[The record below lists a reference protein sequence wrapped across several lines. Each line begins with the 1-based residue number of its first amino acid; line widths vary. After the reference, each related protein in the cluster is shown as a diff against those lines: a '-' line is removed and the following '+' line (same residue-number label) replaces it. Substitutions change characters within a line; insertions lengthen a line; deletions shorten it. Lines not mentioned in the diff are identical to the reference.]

1 MAPSSLQSPSAQRDR
16 RLRIPEKSLPMSRFD
31 SIDLHRLIGVYGIH
45 KIVLL
50 AVLSCIFLCHP
61 GPLHADITI
70 SPSGTKG
77 IGQDRRGGVSP
88 TVLLS
93 PVTGELIRGGEVDLP
108 IAVASPNGG
117 KVSLQISKPPR
128 FGSLQ
133 SLENRSSSAF
143 LYRYVNDSAV
153 KSEEDSFEFRIQA
166 PGQAWSTHTAS
177 IRIKDPP
184 GSLTVIPGKVDFGK
198 VAIGSTARRT
208 LLLCNSFG
216 APVSGTLL
224 LPAPWFVVG
233 DGVFSLAEKE
243 TRSFEIEFRPA
254 ESKEETTELR
264 AAPEIPNFPSIPVSG
279 EGIVPFL
286 IDTTS
291 AIVSTE
297 HPKAVFHITNSS
309 AREIT
314 IDWTDDT
321 GLLCSLPA
329 RIPPQGSGEVWL
341 SIGSLHLE
349 NEERRELHPA
359 LRDGNFTLPLEIIA
373 LGPQGKVSIKALQDH
388 PLSTQE
394 HIPITLHGVIESTSS
409 VERTLQIRYREEE
422 SDARFIT
429 KSLKIPPHA
438 SQPFLFSWSSTMP
451 GDFLPSATLLEEGR
465 SVGTVQWKV
474 TVKLPDALAHPLRA
488 ADPILGVVTHDSSS
502 AKPVGGFI
510 RLARHDNDK
519 VAPSLSASLQSGL
532 LFNSLVL
539 HWLYRGDGTPH
550 FIIEEKIS
558 RNALTD
564 RSGDVGEDSWRKMQ
578 VSPVLQSGG
587 WSVGFSM
594 PWPGEHVYRVYPEGH
609 DMVIMSQI
617 TVPVTWSMYLWPI
630 IRAFLGLL
638 FLICLI
644 KVLRERL

>member
-1 MAPSSLQSPSAQRDR
+1 MR
-16 RLRIPEKSLPMSRFD
+16 RFD
-31 SIDLHRLIGVYGIH
+31 SIDSHRLIGVYGIPRF
-45 KIVLL
+45 VLL
-50 AVLSCIFLCHP
+50 AVLSFIFLCHP
-61 GPLHADITI
+61 ELLRADITI
-70 SPSGTKG
+70 TPSGTKG
-77 IGQDRRGGVSP
+77 IGQNRRGGVSP

-108 IAVASPNGG
+108 IAVASPSGG

-153 KSEEDSFEFRIQA
+153 KSMEDSFEFRIQA

-184 GSLTVIPGKVDFGK
+184 GSLSVIPGKVDFGK

-208 LLLCNSFG
+208 ILLCNSFG

-224 LPAPWFVVG
+224 LPAPWFVIG

-243 TRSFEIEFRPA
+243 THSFEIEFRPT
-254 ESKEETTELR
+254 EYKEETTELR
-264 AAPEIPNFPSIPVSG
+264 AAPEIPNFPSVLVSG

-297 HPKAVFHITNSS
+297 HPKAIFHITNSS
-309 AREIT
+309 AREMT

-359 LRDGNFTLPLEIIA
+359 LRDGNFSLPLEIVA
-373 LGPQGKVSIKALQDH
+373 LGPKGKVSIKALQDQ

-394 HIPITLHGVIESTSS
+394 HLPITLHGVIESTSS
-409 VERTLQIRYREEE
+409 VERTLQIRYPEEE
-422 SDARFIT
+422 SDSRIIT
-429 KSLKIPPHA
+429 KSLKIPSHA
-438 SQPFLFSWSSTMP
+438 SQPFLFSWSSGKSGSFT
-451 GDFLPSATLLEEGR
+451 PSATLSEEGR
-465 SVGTVQWKV
+465 SLDTAQWKV
-474 TVKLPDALAHPLRA
+474 AVKRPESSAQPLRA
-488 ADPILGVVTHDSSS
+488 SDPVPVAVTHDSSS

-539 HWLYRGDGTPH
+539 HWLYRGEGTPH

-564 RSGDVGEDSWRKMQ
+564 RSGEIGEAGEDSWHRLL

-594 PWPGEHVYRVYPEGH
+594 PWPGEHVYRVYPEGNG
-609 DMVIMSQI
+609 MVIMSQI
-617 TVPVTWSMYLWPI
+617 NVPVTWRMYLWPI

>member
-1 MAPSSLQSPSAQRDR
+1 
-16 RLRIPEKSLPMSRFD
+16 MSRFD
-31 SIDLHRLIGVYGIH
+31 SIDSYRMIGVYRIQRF
-45 KIVLL
+45 LPT
-50 AVLSCIFLCHP
+50 VLSFLFLFFP
-61 GPLHADITI
+61 GLLRADITT
-70 SPSGTKG
+70 SPSGAKG
-77 IGQDRRGGVSP
+77 IRADRRGGVSP

-93 PVTGELIRGGEVDLP
+93 PVTGELIRGGEVNLP

-117 KVSLQISKPPR
+117 KVSLQISRSPR

-143 LYRYVNDSAV
+143 LYRYVNDSTV

-166 PGQAWSTHTAS
+166 PGQAWSTHVAS
-177 IRIKDPP
+177 IRIKDPA
-184 GSLTVIPGKVDFGK
+184 GSLSVIPGKVDFGS

-208 LLLCNSFG
+208 ILLCNSFG

-224 LPAPWFVVG
+224 LPAPWFVIG

-243 TRSFEIEFRPA
+243 THSFEIEFRPT
-254 ESKEETTELR
+254 ESKQETTELR
-264 AAPEIPNFPSIPVSG
+264 AAPEIPNFPSVRVSG

-309 AREIT
+309 TREMT

-329 RIPPQGSGEVWL
+329 RIPPQGIGEVWI

-359 LRDGNFTLPLEIIA
+359 LRERNFTLPLEIVA
-373 LGPQGKVSIKALQDH
+373 LGPKGKVSMKALQDQ

-394 HIPITLHGVIESTSS
+394 HLPITLHGVIESTSS
-409 VERTLQIRYREEE
+409 VERPLELRYQDRGSVPRTVTRNVIIAPHGSQQFPISWSSDQAGDFTPEVALVE
-422 SDARFIT
+422 SDRVIAKAQWKIYVRHPD
-429 KSLKIPPHA
+429 SLPRPVTPLPKESKP
-438 SQPFLFSWSSTMP
+438 SSTMP
-451 GDFLPSATLLEEGR
+451 AGGIYRL
-465 SVGTVQWKV
+465 
-474 TVKLPDALAHPLRA
+474 
-488 ADPILGVVTHDSSS
+488 SSS
-502 AKPVGGFI
+502 DK
-510 RLARHDNDK
+510 DK
-519 VAPSLSASLQSGL
+519 VAPSLSASLQLG
-532 LFNSLVL
+532 FFWNSLVL
-539 HWLYRGDGTPH
+539 HWRYLGEGTPR
-550 FIIEEKIS
+550 FIIEEKVP

-564 RSGDVGEDSWRKMQ
+564 RTGEGGDEATSWRRLQ
-578 VSPVLQSGG
+578 VTPTSQSGV
-587 WSVGFSM
+587 WSAGFSM
-594 PWPGEHVYRVYPEGH
+594 PWPGEHIYRLYPEGH

-617 TVPVTWSMYLWPI
+617 TVPVTWTMYAWPA
-630 IRAFLGLL
+630 IRSFLGLL

>member
-1 MAPSSLQSPSAQRDR
+1 
-16 RLRIPEKSLPMSRFD
+16 MSRFD
-31 SIDLHRLIGVYGIH
+31 SIDLHRLIGVYGIPRL
-45 KIVLL
+45 VLL
-50 AVLSCIFLCHP
+50 AVLSCLLSCLA
-61 GPLHADITI
+61 GVLRADITI
-70 SPSGTKG
+70 TPSGKG

-88 TVLLS
+88 TVLLR
-93 PVTGELIRGGEVDLP
+93 PVTGELIRGGEVDLL

-117 KVSLQISKPPR
+117 KVLLQISKPPR

-133 SLENRSSSAF
+133 SLENRSSAAF

-184 GSLTVIPGKVDFGK
+184 GSLSVIPGKIDFGK

-208 LLLCNSFG
+208 ILLCNSFG
-216 APVSGTLL
+216 AAVSGTLL
-224 LPAPWFVVG
+224 LPAPWFVIG
-233 DGVFSLAEKE
+233 DGAFSLAEKE
-243 TRSFEIEFRPA
+243 THSFEIEFRPT
-254 ESKEETTELR
+254 ESKEESTELR
-264 AAPEIPNFPSIPVSG
+264 AAPEIPNFPSVLVSG

-309 AREIT
+309 AQEMT

-359 LRDGNFTLPLEIIA
+359 LRDGNFTLPLEIVA
-373 LGPQGKVSIKALQDH
+373 LGPQGKISIKALQYQ

-394 HIPITLHGVIESTSS
+394 HLPITLRGVIESTSS
-409 VERTLQIRYREEE
+409 VERTLELRYQDRGL
-422 SDARFIT
+422 T
-429 KSLKIPPHA
+429 PHLVTRNVTIA
-438 SQPFLFSWSSTMP
+438 PHGSQVFPISWSSDQSGEFIP
-451 GDFLPSATLLEEGR
+451 EATLLESGR
-465 SVGTVQWKV
+465 VIAKAQWKISV
-474 TVKLPDALAHPLRA
+474 RHPDSLPRPLT
-488 ADPILGVVTHDSSS
+488 PLLKESKPSSS
-502 AKPVGGFI
+502 MPTGGFY
-510 RLARHDNDK
+510 RLSARDNDK
-519 VAPSLSASLQSGL
+519 VAPSLSASLQQGFL
-532 LFNSLVL
+532 WNSLVL
-539 HWLYRGDGTPH
+539 HWRYLGEGSPW
-550 FIIEEKIS
+550 FIIEEKVT

-564 RSGDVGEDSWRKMQ
+564 RTGDSGDEANSWRRLQ
-578 VSPVLQSGG
+578 VTPTSQSGA
-587 WSVGFSM
+587 WSAGFSM
-594 PWPGEHVYRVYPEGH
+594 PWPGEHVYRIYPEGH
-609 DMVIMSQI
+609 DMVIISQV
-617 TVPVTWSMYLWPI
+617 TLPVTWTMYAWPA
-630 IRAFLGLL
+630 IRAILGLL